1 MQNVMKKPLKSQQNV
16 VGYAMDTVAS
26 MCHPMAAPRA
36 RLVHLAFVAAAIT
49 LAGCASK
56 PLPPHTPVPV
66 PAPAPVPVPA
76 PAPVV
81 TAPRPAVVPQAA
93 PPAVS
98 GLPAVRTWA
107 EYRRRAAQMIMA
119 ANSSAVASGKLQD
132 PLYGIPVVQIQL
144 NPDGTIRNLDFMRQ
158 SKVGPETNNL
168 ALQAVRRITSFGPVS
183 NLPGPWQ
190 FNETFLYNDALKFQL
205 RTIVEGL

>member
-1 MQNVMKKPLKSQQNV
+1 
-16 VGYAMDTVAS
+16 
-26 MCHPMAAPRA
+26 
-36 RLVHLAFVAAAIT
+36 
-49 LAGCASK
+49 
-56 PLPPHTPVPV
+56 
-66 PAPAPVPVPA
+66 
-76 PAPVV
+76 
-81 TAPRPAVVPQAA
+81 VPQAA

-119 ANSSAVASGKLQD
+119 ANASTVAAGKLQD

-168 ALQAVRRITSFGPVS
+168 ALQAIRRITSFGSVS
-183 NLPGPWQ
+183 NLPQPWQ
-190 FNETFLYNDALKFQL
+190 FNETFLYNDGLKFQL

>member
-1 MQNVMKKPLKSQQNV
+1 VHCTNIMQNIMTKPLLAQQNIA
-16 VGYAMDTVAS
+16 GEAINNIANKRCSLAM
-26 MCHPMAAPRA
+26 RW
-36 RLVHLAFVAAAIT
+36 AFVAAAVT
-49 LAGCASK
+49 LAGCGSK
-56 PLPPHTPVPV
+56 PLPPHTP
-66 PAPAPVPVPA
+66 APAPT
-76 PAPVV
+76 V
-81 TAPRPAVVPQAA
+81 TAPRPAAVPQAA

-119 ANSSAVASGKLQD
+119 ANSAAVASGKLQD

-168 ALQAVRRITSFGPVS
+168 ALQAIRRITSFGPVS
-183 NLPGPWQ
+183 NLPQPWQ
-190 FNETFLYNDALKFQL
+190 FNETFLYNDARKFQL

>member
-1 MQNVMKKPLKSQQNV
+1 VRYINAMQNMMIKPLLAQQITARA
-16 VGYAMDTVAS
+16 AMDSVATAN
-26 MCHPMAAPRA
+26 CVDVTPRS
-36 RLVHLAFVAAAIT
+36 RLVQFAFVAAAVT

-56 PLPPHTPVPV
+56 PLPPHTP
-66 PAPAPVPVPA
+66 APVPA

-93 PPAVS
+93 PPVVS

-119 ANSSAVASGKLQD
+119 ANASSVAVGKLQD

-168 ALQAVRRITSFGPVS
+168 ALQAIRRITSFGSVS

-190 FNETFLYNDALKFQL
+190 FNETFLYNDGLKFQL

>member
-1 MQNVMKKPLKSQQNV
+1 VHCTNPMTMQNMMTKPLLAQQNIARA
-16 VGYAMDTVAS
+16 AMDNVAS
-26 MCHPMAAPRA
+26 TRRLPAVPRA
-36 RLVHLAFVAAAIT
+36 RLVQFALVAAAIT

-56 PLPPHTPVPV
+56 PLPPHTPA
-66 PAPAPVPVPA
+66 PAPAPA
-76 PAPVV
+76 PTA

-93 PPAVS
+93 PPVVS

-119 ANSSAVASGKLQD
+119 ANSGAVSSGKLQD

-168 ALQAVRRITSFGPVS
+168 ALQAIRRITSFGPVS

>member
-1 MQNVMKKPLKSQQNV
+1 MQNVMTKPAQAQRNIA
-16 VGYAMDTVAS
+16 GAAIDTVAS
-26 MCHPMAAPRA
+26 TSRSSAVLRA
-36 RLVHLAFVAAAIT
+36 RLARFAFVAVAVT
-49 LAGCASK
+49 LASCASK
-56 PLPPHTPVPV
+56 PLPPHT
-66 PAPAPVPVPA
+66 PAPVPVPA

-81 TAPRPAVVPQAA
+81 VAPRPAVVPQPA

-119 ANSSAVASGKLQD
+119 ANSGAVASGKLQD

-158 SKVGPETNNL
+158 SKVGPETNNM

>member
-1 MQNVMKKPLKSQQNV
+1 
-16 VGYAMDTVAS
+16 MDTVVV
-26 MCHPMAAPRA
+26 A
-36 RLVHLAFVAAAIT
+36 RLLRAAQCGLVAAAIAV
-49 LAGCASK
+49 AGCASK
-56 PLPPHTPVPV
+56 SLPPHTPVPAPAPARV
-66 PAPAPVPVPA
+66 PAPAPAPAVVTPPA
-76 PAPVV
+76 PAA
-81 TAPRPAVVPQAA
+81 APQVA

-119 ANSSAVASGKLQD
+119 ANASAVAAGKLQD

-168 ALQAVRRITSFGPVS
+168 ALQAIRRITSFGPVG

>member
-1 MQNVMKKPLKSQQNV
+1 VHYIDTMQKIMKKPLLAQPNI
-16 VGYAMDTVAS
+16 GEEAIDNVAS
-26 MCHPMAAPRA
+26 KCRSGAVPQA
-36 RLVHLAFVAAAIT
+36 RTVRWAFVAAVVT

-56 PLPPHTPVPV
+56 PLPPHTPA
-66 PAPAPVPVPA
+66 APTT
-76 PAPVV
+76 
-81 TAPRPAVVPQAA
+81 TAPGPAVVPQAA
-93 PPAVS
+93 PPVVS

-119 ANSSAVASGKLQD
+119 ANSGAVSSGKLQD

-144 NPDGTIRNLDFMRQ
+144 NPDGSIRNLDFMRQ

-183 NLPGPWQ
+183 NLPQPWQ
-190 FNETFLYNDALKFQL
+190 FNETFLYNDGLKFQL

>member
-1 MQNVMKKPLKSQQNV
+1 MQNVMNKPLKAQQNV
-16 VGYAMDTVAS
+16 VGAAIDTVATTRRFGVV
-26 MCHPMAAPRA
+26 PRA
-36 RLVHLAFVAAAIT
+36 QLMQFAFVAAAIT

-56 PLPPHTPVPV
+56 PLPPHTP
-66 PAPAPVPVPA
+66 APVPVPA

-81 TAPRPAVVPQAA
+81 QAPRPAVVPQAA

-107 EYRRRAAQMIMA
+107 EYRRRAAQMIMS

-168 ALQAVRRITSFGPVS
+168 ALQAVRRITSFGPVG

>member
-1 MQNVMKKPLKSQQNV
+1 
-16 VGYAMDTVAS
+16 MDTVAS
-26 MCHPMAAPRA
+26 TRRLRA
-36 RLVHLAFVAAAIT
+36 VQWTFVAVAAV
-49 LAGCASK
+49 LAGCGSK
-56 PLPPHTPVPV
+56 PMPPHTPA
-66 PAPAPVPVPA
+66 PAPAPA
-76 PAPVV
+76 A
-81 TAPRPAVVPQAA
+81 TAPRPAAA

-119 ANSSAVASGKLQD
+119 ANASSVAAGKLQD

-144 NPDGTIRNLDFMRQ
+144 NPDGSIRNLDFMRQ

-168 ALQAVRRITSFGPVS
+168 ALQAIRRIGSFGPVS
-183 NLPGPWQ
+183 NLPQPWQ
-190 FNETFLYNDALKFQL
+190 FNETFLYNDGLKFQL

>member
-1 MQNVMKKPLKSQQNV
+1 VRYTNTMQKMMTKPLPAQQNK
-16 VGYAMDTVAS
+16 AREATNTVAPVRDS
-26 MCHPMAAPRA
+26 RA
-36 RLVHLAFVAAAIT
+36 VQWAFVAAAVT

-56 PLPPHTPVPV
+56 PLPPHTP
-66 PAPAPVPVPA
+66 APAPVQVPA

-119 ANSSAVASGKLQD
+119 ANSGTVAAGKLQD

-168 ALQAVRRITSFGPVS
+168 ALQAIRRITSFGPVG

-190 FNETFLYNDALKFQL
+190 FNETFLYNDSLKFQL

>member
-1 MQNVMKKPLKSQQNV
+1 
-16 VGYAMDTVAS
+16 MDTVALR
-26 MCHPMAAPRA
+26 HHLLALPRVRA
-36 RLVHLAFVAAAIT
+36 VQWAFVAAAAA
-49 LAGCASK
+49 LVGCASK
-56 PLPPHTPVPV
+56 PLPPHTP
-66 PAPAPVPVPA
+66 APASGA
-76 PAPVV
+76 

-93 PPAVS
+93 PPAAS

-107 EYRRRAAQMIMA
+107 EYRRRAAQMIVA
-119 ANSSAVASGKLQD
+119 ANASSVAAGKLQD

-168 ALQAVRRITSFGPVS
+168 SLQAIRRVTSFGPVG
-183 NLPGPWQ
+183 NLPQPWQ
-190 FNETFLYNDALKFQL
+190 FNETFLYNDGLKFQL

>member
-1 MQNVMKKPLKSQQNV
+1 MRCTDTMQNLMIKPLLAQQNIA
-16 VGYAMDTVAS
+16 GVAIDNVAPALS
-26 MCHPMAAPRA
+26 AGGVIPARAAQW
-36 RLVHLAFVAAAIT
+36 AFVAAAVT

-56 PLPPHTPVPV
+56 PLPPHTP
-66 PAPAPVPVPA
+66 APAPSA
-76 PAPVV
+76 
-81 TAPRPAVVPQAA
+81 TAPTTTAPSPGVVPQTA

-98 GLPAVRTWA
+98 ALPAVRTWA
-107 EYRRRAAQMIMA
+107 EYRRRAAQMIVA
-119 ANSSAVASGKLQD
+119 ANSGSVASGKLQD

-144 NPDGTIRNLDFMRQ
+144 NSDGSIRNLDFMRQ

-168 ALQAVRRITSFGPVS
+168 ALQAIRRITSFGPVS

>member
-1 MQNVMKKPLKSQQNV
+1 VQW
-16 VGYAMDTVAS
+16 
-26 MCHPMAAPRA
+26 
-36 RLVHLAFVAAAIT
+36 AFVAAVAT

-56 PLPPHTPVPV
+56 PLPPHTPA
-66 PAPAPVPVPA
+66 PAPAA
-76 PAPVV
+76 
-81 TAPRPAVVPQAA
+81 TAPRPAAAPQAAPQAA

-119 ANSSAVASGKLQD
+119 ANTASVAAGKLQD

-144 NPDGTIRNLDFMRQ
+144 NPDGSIRNLDFMRQ

-168 ALQAVRRITSFGPVS
+168 ALQAVRRIASFGPVS
-183 NLPGPWQ
+183 NLPQPWQ
-190 FNETFLYNDALKFQL
+190 FNETFLYNDGLKFQL

>member
-1 MQNVMKKPLKSQQNV
+1 MHCTNSMTMQNMMKKPLLAQQKIARE
-16 VGYAMDTVAS
+16 AMDTVAS
-26 MCHPMAAPRA
+26 TRRLRA
-36 RLVHLAFVAAAIT
+36 VQWAFVAAAAV
-49 LAGCASK
+49 LAGCGSK
-56 PLPPHTPVPV
+56 PLPPHTPA
-66 PAPAPVPVPA
+66 PAPAA
-76 PAPVV
+76 
-81 TAPRPAVVPQAA
+81 TAPRPAAAPQAA

-119 ANSSAVASGKLQD
+119 ANTASVAAGKLQD

-144 NPDGTIRNLDFMRQ
+144 NPDGSIRNLDFMRQ

-168 ALQAVRRITSFGPVS
+168 ALQAIRRIGSFGPVN
-183 NLPGPWQ
+183 NLPQPWQ
-190 FNETFLYNDALKFQL
+190 FNETFLYNDGLKFQL

>member
-1 MQNVMKKPLKSQQNV
+1 MDNVAPTRRLPAV
-16 VGYAMDTVAS
+16 
-26 MCHPMAAPRA
+26 PRA
-36 RLVHLAFVAAAIT
+36 RLEQFALVAAAVT

-56 PLPPHTPVPV
+56 PLPPHTPA
-66 PAPAPVPVPA
+66 PAPAPA
-76 PAPVV
+76 PAA

-119 ANSSAVASGKLQD
+119 ANASSVAAGKLQD

-168 ALQAVRRITSFGPVS
+168 ALQAIRRITSFGPVS

>member
-1 MQNVMKKPLKSQQNV
+1 MQNMMTKPLLAQQNIA
-16 VGYAMDTVAS
+16 GAAMNNVAFT
-26 MCHPMAAPRA
+26 CQLPAVPRA
-36 RLVHLAFVAAAIT
+36 RFVQFAWVAAAVT
-49 LAGCASK
+49 LAGCANK
-56 PLPPHTPVPV
+56 PLPPHI
-66 PAPAPVPVPA
+66 PAPAPA
-76 PAPVV
+76 T
-81 TAPRPAVVPQAA
+81 TAPRPATVPQAA

-119 ANSSAVASGKLQD
+119 ANASSVAAGKLQD

-168 ALQAVRRITSFGPVS
+168 ALQAIRRITSFGSVS

-190 FNETFLYNDALKFQL
+190 FNETFLYNDGLKFQL